1 MFYAGMSSCQP
12 PQASNWCSGSGG
24 SRAFLSSG
32 YRSQNVFS
40 SGPAAVPS
48 YWPNPGHGA
57 SRPSAAPQRR
67 EARRGPAVPLR
78 PRCRCGPGL
87 GLSGEAGPAASSWEM
102 EKTGGLSSAGGSYPQ
117 KNAEILSSQYGIN
130 LFLAG
135 LLLTFAWAVHAVG
148 ISKSH
153 LLSYLIT
160 LMLVQLL
167 WMLWYLCRSCTQR
180 RLIRDKDTHAGARW
194 LKCKYM
200 ACRWHRAPGTGRVC
214 VCHHPPPYRTDPL
227 CISIREHPDAGDL
240 CTHNEC

>member
-1 MFYAGMSSCQP
+1 
-12 PQASNWCSGSGG
+12 
-24 SRAFLSSG
+24 
-32 YRSQNVFS
+32 
-40 SGPAAVPS
+40 
-48 YWPNPGHGA
+48 
-57 SRPSAAPQRR
+57 
-67 EARRGPAVPLR
+67 
-78 PRCRCGPGL
+78 
-87 GLSGEAGPAASSWEM
+87 M
-102 EKTGGLSSAGGSYPQ
+102 EKAGGWSSAGGSYPQ

-194 LKCKYM
+194 LKCKYV
-200 ACRWHRAPGTGRVC
+200 AHRWHRARDLWPSPTSIPHRSPLHLYQGASRCWGSVHTQRVLIK
-214 VCHHPPPYRTDPL
+214 YR
-227 CISIREHPDAGDL
+227 H
-240 CTHNEC
+240 